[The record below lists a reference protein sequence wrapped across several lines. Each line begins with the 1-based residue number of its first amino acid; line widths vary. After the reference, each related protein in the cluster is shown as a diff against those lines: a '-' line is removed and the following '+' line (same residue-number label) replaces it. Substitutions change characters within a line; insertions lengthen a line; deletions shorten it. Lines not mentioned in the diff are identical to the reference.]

1 MNQILLNGLVLGVY
15 YALIALSVSVIY
27 TPTRFFHFAHGAV
40 FTSAAYCC
48 LACRSALGLPFWLAA
63 LLGVAAAG
71 LLGMGLE
78 FGVYRQLRKSRSNA
92 LVMLLASLGLYVVL
106 QNAISLTFGDD
117 TKSLSGQEVA
127 EGIQFLG
134 GKITPIQL
142 WILFGSAASIVLVLA
157 LFKFTGFGKTMRAVA
172 SDSNLAR
179 IQGIKVDSVI
189 LAAFALGSVLVGLA
203 AVLHAGD
210 VGVTPTMGLNA
221 MIGGAVAMILGGVGN
236 HFGAVVGG
244 ILLGFAQQLVAWEF
258 GNQWQDTTVF
268 LILIVFLV
276 LRPQGLFGTVFKKAA
291 A

>member
-1 MNQILLNGLVLGVY
+1 VNQILLNGLILGFY

-48 LACRSALGLPFWLAA
+48 LACRTALGLPFWLAA
-63 LLGVAAAG
+63 LFGVAAAG
-71 LLGMGLE
+71 LLGMALE
-78 FGVYRQLRKSRSNA
+78 FGVYRQLRKRRSSA

-106 QNAISLTFGDD
+106 QNAISLMFGDD

-134 GKITPIQL
+134 GRITPIQF
-142 WILFGSAASIVLVLA
+142 WILFGSVASIIFVLG
-157 LFKFTGFGKTMRAVA
+157 LFKFTAFGKTMRAVA
-172 SDSNLAR
+172 NDSNLAR

-189 LAAFALGSVLVGLA
+189 LAAFALGSVSVGLA
-203 AVLHAGD
+203 AVLHARDTGM
-210 VGVTPTMGLNA
+210 TPTMGLNA

-236 HFGAVVGG
+236 HFGAAVGG

-268 LILIVFLV
+268 LVLIVFLV

-291 A
+291 S